1 MIAAASDD
9 RMEDQRSTLPVIEK
23 PMEYDFELEK
33 VRQIG
38 LESVVE
44 DFTIGTFKGEYLGN
58 EEAKYA
64 DDKEKICHDIV
75 FSRFSEAKLKMA
87 KSSPMVG
94 KMTATG
100 MQFIL
105 GSGGAASVNIE
116 LRDVACCALCP
127 KKTGGKLKIV
137 AILARATGGRRGSTK
152 QAGSRKELD
161 LICHMFKL
169 KDEKTMWSFQQQFV
183 DSLQKA
189 FPKQV
194 TQQRVSQH
202 AIPAMPNLPAGY
214 RSEDMEFDERV
225 GKWVEIS
232 TGIPV
237 DQLAMPLPPL
247 PGQGAGPGGPAVR
260 ARAPHAVADPRKRA
274 QEFGALG
281 ASLAADINANLSQ
294 PTRPV
299 QRERPVWTGK
309 YTVGEV
315 ETVVLQPYVHK
326 VFVKTT
332 DPDEQLASEL
342 QAKEDSRPVMSADEK
357 VARDLQ
363 SQEDAALAMR
373 IAKQNEVN
381 FDDDDLDV
389 GGLGL

>member
-1 MIAAASDD
+1 MIANATASDN

-38 LESVVE
+38 LDSVVE
-44 DFTIGTFKGEYLGN
+44 DFTIGTFKGDYLGN
-58 EEAKYA
+58 EEARYA
-64 DDKEKICHDIV
+64 EDKERICHDIV
-75 FSRFSEAKLKMA
+75 FERFAEAKLKTS

-94 KMTATG
+94 KMTETG

-105 GSGGAASVNIE
+105 GSGGAASVNIQ

-127 KKTGGKLKIV
+127 KKPGGKLKIV
-137 AILARATGGRRGSTK
+137 AILARAIGGRRNSTR
-152 QAGSRKELD
+152 QAGQKKELD

-169 KDEKTMWSFQQQFV
+169 SDEKTMWSFQQQFV

-194 TQQRVSQH
+194 PQQRVSQH
-202 AIPAMPNLPAGY
+202 AIPQMPALPDGY
-214 RSEDMEFDERV
+214 KDEDMEFDERI
-225 GKWVEIS
+225 GKWVEIAS
-232 TGIPV
+232 GIPV
-237 DQLAMPLPPL
+237 DQIHLPPL
-247 PGQGAGPGGPAVR
+247 PQAPGGGGGGGG
-260 ARAPHAVADPRKRA
+260 RAPHAVQDPRNRA
-274 QEFGALG
+274 QDFSALG
-281 ASLAADINANLSQ
+281 ASLAADINANLSDV
-294 PTRPV
+294 TRPT

-315 ETVVLQPYVHK
+315 ETVVLQPYIHK
-326 VFVKTT
+326 VFVKNT
-332 DPDEQLASEL
+332 DDDEQLAADL
-342 QAKEDSRPVMSADEK
+342 QAKEDGRANLTPDERM
-357 VARDLQ
+357 ARNLQ
-363 SQEDAALAMR
+363 AKEDAAYALRLAKEP
-373 IAKQNEVN
+373 AVN